1 MIFCK
6 GLRPLYPIFFVTIF
20 FVASCISAVSA
31 ADTTA
36 IRAVSKM
43 LGSLSHVKTLDLE
56 GELVKRSRSG
66 TATMNYHL
74 YAEGDTKTTVA
85 VTRPAK
91 VTYVKNRKGFF
102 VVSRGDISPSP
113 EAVFPVEVPTAM
125 FRGMTVGDVTDNYKF
140 MVNRQ
145 SSADIVVDMIP
156 VGTGGRSIK
165 ETYARDRVT
174 MLRFTIGYPYYTL
187 NRLEIFKNNAL
198 KSQDYIEAK
207 YEILPNK
214 VLVKKGWLKNTYRS
228 EEMLMMTYVKSY
240 AEHDMDNGEKDVQ
253 IKEQWY
259 RNIKINEPIDP
270 DRFDEGAW

>member
-1 MIFCK
+1 MSFFK
-6 GLRPLYPIFFVTIF
+6 GLRPLYPVFFGVMG
-20 FVASCISAVSA
+20 VLLMWVSGVSA
-31 ADTTA
+31 TDTTA

-43 LGSLSHVKTLDLE
+43 LGSLSHVKTLDME
-56 GELVKRSRSG
+56 GQLVKRSRSG

-74 YAEGDTKTTVA
+74 YAEGDAKTTVA

-102 VVSRGDISPSP
+102 VVSRGDVLRSPDG
-113 EAVFPVEVPTAM
+113 VFPVEVPTAM

-156 VGTGGRSIK
+156 VGTGGRSIQ
-165 ETYARDRVT
+165 ETYDNDAVT

-228 EEMLMMTYVKSY
+228 EDMLMMTYVKSY
-240 AEHDMDNGEKDVQ
+240 AERDTGAGDKDVQ